1 MKLISFIKEYITN
14 IFKSEKKIDENKISQ
29 EFRSHDYERKLALI
43 VKNTEEVDYTDLK
56 YVEITKLDTR
66 DKNDL
71 FSAFRLDFHTRDKLI
86 LASIMSSHVIPP
98 AVLIKTNSLFLL

>member
-1 MKLISFIKEYITN
+1 VKFRGFIKKYITN
-14 IFKSEKKIDENKISQ
+14 IVKSEKKNDEDVIPQ

-43 VKNTEEVDYTDLK
+43 VKNTEEVDYSDLK

-71 FSAFRLDFHTRDKLI
+71 FSAYRLDFHTRDKLI
-86 LASIMSSHVIPP
+86 LFKKKYKS
-98 AVLIKTNSLFLL
+98 LIL

>member
-1 MKLISFIKEYITN
+1 MKLISFIKKYITN
-14 IFKSEKKIDENKISQ
+14 IFKSEKKIDENIIPQ

-86 LASIMSSHVIPP
+86 LFKKKYKS
-98 AVLIKTNSLFLL
+98 LIL

>member
-1 MKLISFIKEYITN
+1 MKLISFIKKYITN
-14 IFKSEKKIDENKISQ
+14 IFKSEKKIDENKFPQ

-86 LASIMSSHVIPP
+86 LFKKKYKS
-98 AVLIKTNSLFLL
+98 LIL

>member
-1 MKLISFIKEYITN
+1 MKLISFIKKYITN
-14 IFKSEKKIDENKISQ
+14 IFKSEKKIDENMIPQ

-43 VKNTEEVDYTDLK
+43 IKNTEEVDYSDLK

-86 LASIMSSHVIPP
+86 LFKKKYKS
-98 AVLIKTNSLFLL
+98 LIL

>member
-1 MKLISFIKEYITN
+1 MKLISFIKKYITN
-14 IFKSEKKIDENKISQ
+14 IFKSEKKIDENKIPQ

-71 FSAFRLDFHTRDKLI
+71 FSAFRLDFNTRDKLI
-86 LASIMSSHVIPP
+86 LFKKKYKS
-98 AVLIKTNSLFLL
+98 LIL

>member
-1 MKLISFIKEYITN
+1 MKLISFIKKYITN
-14 IFKSEKKIDENKISQ
+14 IFKSEKKIDENKIPQ

-43 VKNTEEVDYTDLK
+43 VKNTEEVDYRDLK

-86 LASIMSSHVIPP
+86 LFKKKYKS
-98 AVLIKTNSLFLL
+98 LIL

>member
-1 MKLISFIKEYITN
+1 MQLISYKKKYITN
-14 IFKSEKKIDENKISQ
+14 NFKSEKKIDENKIPQ

-43 VKNTEEVDYTDLK
+43 VKNTEKIDYRDLK

-86 LASIMSSHVIPP
+86 LFKKKYKS
-98 AVLIKTNSLFLL
+98 LIL

>member
-14 IFKSEKKIDENKISQ
+14 IFKGEKKIDENMIPQ

-43 VKNTEEVDYTDLK
+43 VKNTEEVDYRDLK

-71 FSAFRLDFHTRDKLI
+71 FSAYRLDFHTRDKLI
-86 LASIMSSHVIPP
+86 LFKKKYKS
-98 AVLIKTNSLFLL
+98 LIL

>member
-1 MKLISFIKEYITN
+1 MKLISFIKKYLTN
-14 IFKSEKKIDENKISQ
+14 IFKSEKKIDENIIPQ

-43 VKNTEEVDYTDLK
+43 VKNTQEVEYLDLK

-71 FSAFRLDFHTRDKLI
+71 FSAYRLDFHTRDKLI
-86 LASIMSSHVIPP
+86 LFKKKYKS
-98 AVLIKTNSLFLL
+98 LIL

>member
-1 MKLISFIKEYITN
+1 MKFRGFIKKYITN
-14 IFKSEKKIDENKISQ
+14 IVKSEKKNDEDVIPQ

-86 LASIMSSHVIPP
+86 LFKKKYKS
-98 AVLIKTNSLFLL
+98 LIL

>member
-1 MKLISFIKEYITN
+1 MKLISFIKKYITN
-14 IFKSEKKIDENKISQ
+14 IFKSEKKIDENKIPQ

-71 FSAFRLDFHTRDKLI
+71 FSAFRLDFHTGDKLI
-86 LASIMSSHVIPP
+86 LFKKKYKS
-98 AVLIKTNSLFLL
+98 LIL

>member
-1 MKLISFIKEYITN
+1 VKFRGFIKKYITS
-14 IFKSEKKIDENKISQ
+14 IFKSEKKIDENMIPQ

-86 LASIMSSHVIPP
+86 LFKKKYKS
-98 AVLIKTNSLFLL
+98 LIL

>member
-1 MKLISFIKEYITN
+1 MKFRSFIKKYITN
-14 IFKSEKKIDENKISQ
+14 IVKSEKKNDEDVIPQ

-43 VKNTEEVDYTDLK
+43 VKNTEEVDYSDLK

-71 FSAFRLDFHTRDKLI
+71 FSAYRLDFHTRDKLI
-86 LASIMSSHVIPP
+86 LFKKKYKS
-98 AVLIKTNSLFLL
+98 LIL

>member
-1 MKLISFIKEYITN
+1 MKLISFIKKYITN
-14 IFKSEKKIDENKISQ
+14 IFKSEKKNDENKISQ

-43 VKNTEEVDYTDLK
+43 VKNTEEVEYLDLK

-86 LASIMSSHVIPP
+86 LFKKKYKS
-98 AVLIKTNSLFLL
+98 LIL

>member
-1 MKLISFIKEYITN
+1 MKLISFIKKYITN
-14 IFKSEKKIDENKISQ
+14 IFKSEKKIDENKIPE

-86 LASIMSSHVIPP
+86 LFKKKYKS
-98 AVLIKTNSLFLL
+98 LIL

>member
-1 MKLISFIKEYITN
+1 MKLINFIKEYITN
-14 IFKSEKKIDENKISQ
+14 IFKGEKKIDANMIPQ

-86 LASIMSSHVIPP
+86 LFKKKYKS
-98 AVLIKTNSLFLL
+98 LIL

>member
-1 MKLISFIKEYITN
+1 MKFRGFIKKYITN
-14 IFKSEKKIDENKISQ
+14 IVKSEKKNDENVIPK

-43 VKNTEEVDYTDLK
+43 VKNTEEVDYSDLK

-71 FSAFRLDFHTRDKLI
+71 FSAYRLDFHTRDKLI
-86 LASIMSSHVIPP
+86 LFKKKYKS
-98 AVLIKTNSLFLL
+98 LIL

>member
-1 MKLISFIKEYITN
+1 MKLISFIKKYITN
-14 IFKSEKKIDENKISQ
+14 IFKSEKKIDENMIPQ

-43 VKNTEEVDYTDLK
+43 VKNTKEVDYSDLK

-86 LASIMSSHVIPP
+86 LFKKKYKS
-98 AVLIKTNSLFLL
+98 LIL

>member
-1 MKLISFIKEYITN
+1 MKLISFIKKYITN

-56 YVEITKLDTR
+56 YVEITKLDSR

-71 FSAFRLDFHTRDKLI
+71 FSAYRLDFHTRDKLI
-86 LASIMSSHVIPP
+86 LFKKKYKS
-98 AVLIKTNSLFLL
+98 LIL

>member
-1 MKLISFIKEYITN
+1 MKLISFIKKYITN
-14 IFKSEKKIDENKISQ
+14 IFKSEKKIDENIIPQ

-43 VKNTEEVDYTDLK
+43 VKNTEEVEYLDLK

-71 FSAFRLDFHTRDKLI
+71 FSAYRLDFHTRDKLI
-86 LASIMSSHVIPP
+86 LFKKKYKS
-98 AVLIKTNSLFLL
+98 LIL

>member
-1 MKLISFIKEYITN
+1 MKLISFIKKYITN
-14 IFKSEKKIDENKISQ
+14 IFKSEKKIDENMIPQ

-43 VKNTEEVDYTDLK
+43 VKNTEEVENPDLK

-86 LASIMSSHVIPP
+86 LFKKKYKS
-98 AVLIKTNSLFLL
+98 LIL